1 MAWCFALKIQRCLYE
16 KLPGIASLIVS
27 WRHFLLYMVSNCHP
41 CNLKRFKGYFGS
53 FLQGDLTMYLI
64 QTATQEFTIPDS
76 MLDKIINQFWF
87 DEYQVL
93 DDDTDTMLFE
103 DVTGNSPT
111 MVYKKIRE

>member
-1 MAWCFALKIQRCLYE
+1 
-16 KLPGIASLIVS
+16 
-27 WRHFLLYMVSNCHP
+27 
-41 CNLKRFKGYFGS
+41 
-53 FLQGDLTMYLI
+53 MYLI

-103 DVTGNSPT
+103 DVTGNNPT
-111 MVYKKIRE
+111 MVYKKIGE